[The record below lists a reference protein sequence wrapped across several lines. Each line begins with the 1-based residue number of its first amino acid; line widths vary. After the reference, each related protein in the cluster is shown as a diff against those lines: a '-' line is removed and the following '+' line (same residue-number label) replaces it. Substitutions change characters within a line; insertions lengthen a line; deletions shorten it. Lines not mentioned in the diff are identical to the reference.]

1 MDKFAA
7 VLENISFT
15 RAFFMALSQMG
26 VFSAEVPVYFARTNA
41 EKNVY
46 QAQFL
51 SAMEE
56 VKDRFVLEYLPEYED
71 GFFDPSTFMV
81 KTHFGYIKNFYFGD
95 KMNVSL
101 RVKNW
106 INEDGSV
113 FDGGFILEAKF
124 TSEQGLHTVGKQW
137 ILFDPIVPAK
147 VYYKYDRSGDFPYS
161 LLVTRPLVNHKCC
174 LSIDKIAEL
183 FGNARE
189 EMALVLIPK
198 FLGDI
203 RSENYGMV
211 TRNANYEYYRPVYRG
226 QKVYVQMR
234 IVRMGATNASFVL
247 QADYTTTDSRGED
260 IVNVRA
266 EQEIVYINKEG
277 KRENLPP
284 ELLGLVKFSID
295 QAKIA

>member
-1 MDKFAA
+1 MDKITAI
-7 VLENISFT
+7 LKKESSFT
-15 RAFFMALSQMG
+15 RAFFMALSQLD

-56 VKDRFVLEYLPEYED
+56 VKDRFVLEYLPEHED

-101 RVKNW
+101 RVKEW
-106 INEDGSV
+106 FSDDGSV
-113 FDGGFILEAKF
+113 FDEGFILEAKF

-137 ILFDPIVPAK
+137 ILFDQINPEK
-147 VYYKYDRSGDFPYS
+147 VYYDYTRSGDFPYS

-189 EMALVLIPK
+189 EMALTLIPK

-203 RSENYGMV
+203 RAENYGMV
-211 TRNANYEYYRPVYRG
+211 TRKATYEYYRPVFRG
-226 QKVYVQMR
+226 QKLYVQMR
-234 IVRMGATNASFVL
+234 IFRMGMTNASFIL
-247 QADYTTTDSRGED
+247 QADYTTTDSKGED

-277 KRENLPP
+277 KREDLPP
-284 ELLGLVKFSID
+284 ELLGLVRFSID
-295 QAKIA
+295 QAC